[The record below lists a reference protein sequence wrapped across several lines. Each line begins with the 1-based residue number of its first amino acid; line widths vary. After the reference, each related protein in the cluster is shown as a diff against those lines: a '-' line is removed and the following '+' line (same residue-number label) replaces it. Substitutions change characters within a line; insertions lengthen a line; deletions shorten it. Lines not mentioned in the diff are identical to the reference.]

1 MLIDALGML
10 RADGSSPR
18 ISDTEA
24 GSISLT
30 RDATTGKVV
39 IEIRKTGKNGLPIVV
54 MADPDTGTS
63 TDKSAVVTIEAANEL
78 AFDTT
83 QEVVATFPAVT
94 YADLTEKF
102 MVRRVHTA
110 KKYLRSVIT
119 FAGANGTLTRDFV
132 IVIGHALMN
141 T

>member
-18 ISDTEA
+18 ISATEA
-24 GSISLT
+24 GVTSLV
-30 RDATTGKVV
+30 RDATTGQVV
-39 IEIRKTGKNGLPIVV
+39 IMINKTGKNGLPIRV

-63 TDKSAVVTIEAANEL
+63 TDKTATVTIETANEL

-94 YADLTEKF
+94 YADTTEKS

-119 FAGANGTLTRDFV
+119 FAGINGTLTRDFV